1 MSHADDH
8 QSDQLNDAA
17 RDAMLAGR
25 EARYDHLEKILIEYP
40 RAAKILSEI
49 AFIHRHA
56 HRAAEMRGLLITGPK
71 GAGKTT
77 LIDVYI
83 NTFAPD
89 YGAETIKRP
98 IMFATVPSRATADG
112 LASALLYGLGDPR
125 WANGNLN
132 NKTTRIHEFL
142 RRCETRPLI
151 LDEIQHFQDGQ
162 NLNHIEDAAR
172 WLKILLKDKQV
183 KLACV
188 FVGLE
193 GWTDKLMRANA
204 GQLGRLFTD
213 EYVLAPLKWDET
225 GGLKTNEFRIFL
237 DELDAQLPF
246 DARAGL
252 VDEDLAW
259 RCHVATGGLVNYVM
273 KLIRR
278 AGYLAIDLDRPCVDR
293 ALLAEAYDKELAK
306 GRRGIPN
313 PFDGDERPEL
323 PLPADADAERAEI
336 AGVGRRPGRRKA
348 KGVTAGSKEQV
359 EQLLPSE

>member
-1 MSHADDH
+1 MSHADDQH
-8 QSDQLNDAA
+8 GDQRPDAA
-17 RDAMLAGR
+17 RDAKLAGR
-25 EARYDHLEKILIEYP
+25 EARYDHLEKILIQYP

-56 HRAAEMRGLLITGPK
+56 HRAAEVRGLLVTGPK

-83 NTFAPD
+83 NDFAPD

-125 WANGNLN
+125 WASGNLN
-132 NKTTRIHEFL
+132 SKTMRIHEFL
-142 RRCETRPLI
+142 SRCETRLLI

-213 EYVLAPLKWDET
+213 EYVLTPLKWDERR
-225 GGLKTNEFRIFL
+225 GLKTNEFRIFI

-259 RCHVATGGLVNYVM
+259 RCYVATGGLVNYLM

-278 AGYLAIDLDRPCVDR
+278 AGYLAIDLERPCVDR
-293 ALLAEAYDKELAK
+293 ALLAEAYDRELAK
-306 GRRGIPN
+306 GRRNIPN

-323 PLPADADAERAEI
+323 PIPADADAERAEI
-336 AGVGRRPGRRKA
+336 GKRTRRRKA
-348 KGVTAGSKEQV
+348 KGATPASKEQV
-359 EQLLPSE
+359 EQILPS